1 MFLGGPPESW
11 SGARRWRGLQAA
23 AKARGLTALRHGPYA
38 PTLAGGAAAADG
50 AVASGA
56 TALVAHNDLLAIGVL
71 GRLRERRVVVPDDV
85 SVVGFD
91 DIFGAEFCAPPLT
104 TLAERVLDAG
114 ARAVE
119 SLLMQMQRRDSQPAR
134 VVLPTQ
140 LVVRGSTG
148 PAPG

>member
-1 MFLGGPPESW
+1 VFLGGPAESW
-11 SGARRWRGLQAA
+11 SGARRWRGLQTAA
-23 AKARGLTALRHGPYA
+23 RARGLGATRHGPYS
-38 PTLAGGAAAADG
+38 PTLAGGAAAADA

-71 GRLRERRVVVPDDV
+71 GRLRERGVDVPGQV

-91 DIFGAEFCAPPLT
+91 DIFGSSFCAPPLT
-104 TLAERVLDAG
+104 TLAEQVREAG

-119 SLLMQMQRRDSQPAR
+119 SLLMQMQRRDRQPAR

-148 PAPG
+148 VAG